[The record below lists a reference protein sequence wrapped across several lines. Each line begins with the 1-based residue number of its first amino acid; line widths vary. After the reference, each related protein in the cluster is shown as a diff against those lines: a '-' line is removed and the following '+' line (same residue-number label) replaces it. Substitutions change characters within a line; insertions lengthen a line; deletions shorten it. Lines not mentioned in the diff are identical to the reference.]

1 MHGRSQARVLKPG
14 LASNIS
20 ASERSGVRDMV
31 ENHVELRDFVAHTLH
46 EILVGITTA
55 QKDPE
60 LGRFIS
66 PWGIGAIDFP
76 PASGV
81 VRKGPFAA
89 TVVRFDVCVTA
100 ESTKS
105 GKAGGE
111 IKVWAVG
118 DIGARGEMAAKSTA
132 ENRIQFSVHLQLPPG
147 DGAPEEYG
155 AGAAGRSGLR

>member
-1 MHGRSQARVLKPG
+1 MV
-14 LASNIS
+14 
-20 ASERSGVRDMV
+20 V
-31 ENHVELRDFVAHTLH
+31 ENQVELRHFVARTLQ
-46 EILVGITTA
+46 EILEGITTA

-66 PWGIGAIDFP
+66 PWGIGAIEFP

-118 DIGARGEMAAKSTA
+118 DIGARGELVAKSTA

-155 AGAAGRSGLR
+155 ADSAGRGGLR